1 MLNDSQYYL
10 DQIAMARDE
19 ADQAKAQ
26 WESTL
31 EQTIEVNEG
40 KLEPGK
46 AAIGRNLSDI
56 RKSILE
62 AGK

>member
-1 MLNDSQYYL
+1 MPDKQYYL
-10 DQIAMARDE
+10 EQIAMARQE
-19 ADQAKAQ
+19 ADQARAQ
-26 WESTL
+26 WESNL

-40 KLEPGK
+40 KLEPGR

-62 AGK
+62 ASQ